1 MKVDHLSFL
10 FFSPFPLLLS
20 FLTFQLLLFFS
31 AEMTTKFN
39 QEFYARIKEK
49 KNKFLSSIGQRRLKV
64 VEKEKEKEVTKNG
77 SSTLALDEGCV
88 ASPTLSIKEI
98 TPHAKKHKTCD
109 KGKEKMGPVSGQTLR
124 WLWLGLM
131 KL

>member
-20 FLTFQLLLFFS
+20 FLTFRLLLFFS

-64 VEKEKEKEVTKNG
+64 VEKEKEK
-77 SSTLALDEGCV
+77 
-88 ASPTLSIKEI
+88 
-98 TPHAKKHKTCD
+98 
-109 KGKEKMGPVSGQTLR
+109 
-124 WLWLGLM
+124 
-131 KL
+131 